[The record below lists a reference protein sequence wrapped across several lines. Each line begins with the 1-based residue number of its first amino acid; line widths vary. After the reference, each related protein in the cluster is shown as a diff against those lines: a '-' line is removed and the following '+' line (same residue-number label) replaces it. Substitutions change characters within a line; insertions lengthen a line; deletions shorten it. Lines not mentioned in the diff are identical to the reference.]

1 MKMMRGVIRFYAE
14 THIWTKALMLT
25 LSMMIALV
33 LLYVTGGRI
42 ASADDLSGMT
52 NYGSHSTDTGNSTGL
67 SNGGSGVDSTTS
79 PDDLGKSAGDMVN
92 QLPQKKDDTGFSDMM
107 NNFHPV
113 NKESTQAAQE
123 KLTPVLGILSFII
136 SALIVIAFILTFLIS
151 ALDIIYIAIPFTRDF
166 LDGGQMTGGASIGMG
181 NGMAMGGM
189 ATAQSS
195 NAQSRK
201 WVSDEAVSAVQEA
214 AATSSGAQVG
224 AMAGGMMGRGMMGG
238 GMMGSGMMGG
248 PTLQQQGKSK
258 SAMGIYMTKRVKF
271 YVWFGI
277 ATILL
282 FTNFFFGLGVKIAA
296 IILGVGGN
304 IFGF

>member
-1 MKMMRGVIRFYAE
+1 MKTMRGVIRFYAE

-79 PDDLGKSAGDMVN
+79 PEDLGKSAGDMVN

-166 LDGGQMTGGASIGMG
+166 LDGGQMAGGASIGMG
-181 NGMAMGGM
+181 NGLAMGGMAMGGM

-224 AMAGGMMGRGMMGG
+224 AMAGGMMGRGMMG
-238 GMMGSGMMGG
+238 SGMMGG
-248 PTLQQQGKSK
+248 LNPQSQGKSK

-304 IFGF
+304 IFGL